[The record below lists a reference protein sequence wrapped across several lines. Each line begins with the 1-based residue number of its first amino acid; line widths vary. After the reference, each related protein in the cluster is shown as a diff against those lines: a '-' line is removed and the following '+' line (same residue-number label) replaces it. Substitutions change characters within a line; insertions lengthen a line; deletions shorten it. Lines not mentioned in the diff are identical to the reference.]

1 MYDFSDYVAGNNNF
15 WDKLSSNAMYQCI
28 MQWLML
34 ALLLVILILAIM
46 ILAAVKKGNKSNP
59 RANMSAFAGSAAA
72 ADRIYFCKKCGNQCS
87 AADVVCPQCG
97 TKRI

>member
-15 WDKLSSNAMYQCI
+15 WDKLSSNGMYQCI

-34 ALLLVILILAIM
+34 ALTLAILILAIM
-46 ILAAVKKGNKSNP
+46 ILVSVKKAGRGSS
-59 RANMSAFAGSAAA
+59 RANIFTFSGGAAA

-97 TKRI
+97 TKRM